1 MLSRVKGRA
10 DYLWKQNIYLQELV
24 LLREWL
30 SSVCHGGG
38 VKAFP

>member
-1 MLSRVKGRA
+1 MLSRAKGRA
-10 DYLWKQNIYLQELV
+10 DSSWKQNFYLQELV

-30 SSVCHGGG
+30 SNVCHGGG